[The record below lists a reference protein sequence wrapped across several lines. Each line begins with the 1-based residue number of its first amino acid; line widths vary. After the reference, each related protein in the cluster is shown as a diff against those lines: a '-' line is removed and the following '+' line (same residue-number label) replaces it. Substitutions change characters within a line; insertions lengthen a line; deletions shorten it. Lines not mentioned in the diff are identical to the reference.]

1 MQAMEISSYAKVG
14 AVVHDER
21 DVCSQTRPE
30 FTGLFEHLS
39 AAAGLVAVLEQRAA
53 GSREFLGS
61 GKHFGSVGET
71 RYVENRVEPRKKHC
85 TSVVHAF
92 TAVRNIGYRHEITNK
107 IVKRWGVH
115 KQ

>member
-1 MQAMEISSYAKVG
+1 MQPIEACGQAEVG
-14 AVVHDER
+14 AVVHDELDACTHPR
-21 DVCSQTRPE
+21 SE
-30 FTGLFEHLS
+30 FTGLIEHLS

-85 TSVVHAF
+85 TSGVHAF

-107 IVKRWGVH
+107 MVKRWGVQ
-115 KQ
+115 KE